1 MSEPEF
7 ETPAAVE
14 AFLLKPEKAFVKL
27 PGLLA
32 FKVELPRADGGR
44 RTIAAFCRSDEDADA
59 DEFKIYCDGHLVS
72 SGFISVGHAVAIK
85 MVKNMAAA
93 LVSAKGHRARNR
105 LNRKARKAAAET
117 VTPIYLPLAVQ
128 PRPGL
133 PEDDE

>member
-7 ETPAAVE
+7 KTPAAVA

-32 FKVELPRADGGR
+32 FKVELPRADGER
-44 RTIAAFCRSDEDADA
+44 RTIAAFCRSGEDAED
-59 DEFKIYCDGHLVS
+59 FQIYCDGKLVAR
-72 SGFISVGHAVAIK
+72 GWISVGHAVATK

-93 LVSAKGHRARNR
+93 LVSAKGHRVRNR
-105 LNRKARKAAAET
+105 LNRKARKAAAEA
-117 VTPIYLPLAVQ
+117 VTPIDPPLAVP

>member
-7 ETPAAVE
+7 KTPASVA

-32 FKVELPRADGGR
+32 FKVELPRADGER

-59 DEFKIYCDGHLVS
+59 EEFKIYCDGHLVA
-72 SGFISVGHAVAIK
+72 SGCISVGHAVAIK
-85 MVKNMAAA
+85 MVKNMVAG
-93 LVSAKGHRARNR
+93 LVTHKQHRTRNR

-117 VTPIYLPLAVQ
+117 VTPIDPPLAVP